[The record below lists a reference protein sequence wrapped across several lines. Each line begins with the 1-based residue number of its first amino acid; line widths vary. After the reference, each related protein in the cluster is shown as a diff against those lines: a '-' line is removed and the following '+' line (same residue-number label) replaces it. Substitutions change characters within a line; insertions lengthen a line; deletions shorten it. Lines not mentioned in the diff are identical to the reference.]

1 MGQDK
6 KITGLLFPGFDS
18 LMTQQQMSGTALRAF
33 LFLSAL
39 VGIYS
44 LIKWYGLDNISLTI
58 TSLVLLSILLI
69 SALLL
74 RIEISTIV
82 VANLAT
88 LAMVIHAGNVIYQTG
103 GIHSA
108 HILWPIGFT
117 VFSYLLANSLSGLFW
132 FVVAFIQVTVLI
144 FLDHNGLQPEALP
157 LSGSAVRV
165 NDYSGYILPMAMIWL
180 AQAYVYRIRRIAME
194 NMILLRETAE
204 HSAAS
209 NKAQAKS
216 LEALVGNVKSI
227 THLMH
232 QLKSQLHETLAT
244 NNKNSSSI
252 ASDLDH
258 QQVLSS
264 EMQDK
269 LKEALTAVDE
279 NKVLFSKMDELSGH
293 FASEATEANDS
304 MDSAVEAMSAI
315 RDHNKDI
322 QAAISVVSGIA
333 DQTNLLALN
342 AAIESARAGDAGRG
356 FAVVASEVR
365 ELSVKSNEAA
375 LEIGKLLEMSMSN
388 MAKGYDQVDAASQS
402 VSKALQT
409 ISSMNDKLDLVSRA
423 AMKQSERI
431 KLLDITSQAIS
442 DFSDSSVES
451 AKELEH
457 SNEQLQDVFET
468 MSQQTENLQQQL
480 NSGGRRD

>member
-1 MGQDK
+1 
-6 KITGLLFPGFDS
+6 
-18 LMTQQQMSGTALRAF
+18 
-33 LFLSAL
+33 
-39 VGIYS
+39 
-44 LIKWYGLDNISLTI
+44 
-58 TSLVLLSILLI
+58 
-69 SALLL
+69 
-74 RIEISTIV
+74 
-82 VANLAT
+82 
-88 LAMVIHAGNVIYQTG
+88 
-103 GIHSA
+103 
-108 HILWPIGFT
+108 
-117 VFSYLLANSLSGLFW
+117 
-132 FVVAFIQVTVLI
+132 IQVTVLI

-209 NKAQAKS
+209 NKAQAES

-423 AMKQSERI
+423 AMRQSERI